1 MLAVERHRLIQ
12 ELLNEKGQITTNE
25 LCQRLSAS
33 PATIRN
39 DLNKLSELH
48 LLQKT
53 HGGAVSCFPSGKN
66 ASDPGLQPINTLSF
80 KSRENVNSRQ
90 KEAISEAA
98 LSYIQDN
105 QCILL
110 DASSTALALA
120 RKLHRFNK
128 LMVITN
134 GIYTMLTLKEVP
146 NITVILIG
154 GIITKNS
161 GSVEGVL
168 GIDLLN
174 HLHIDQAF
182 VSAYGFTPEEGLTDF
197 NVYEVELKRA
207 MMKSCKNV
215 IALLDSSKFETN
227 SAASF
232 IPTEEINTI
241 LTDDGLDEELL
252 KKYQQQG
259 INIKISPTK

>member
-25 LCQRLSAS
+25 LCRRLSAS

-53 HGGAVSCFPSGKN
+53 HGGAVSCFPEKN

-134 GIYTMLTLKEVP
+134 GIYTMLTLKDIP
-146 NITVILIG
+146 NITVILLG

-168 GIDLLN
+168 GVELLN

-182 VSAYGFTPEEGLTDF
+182 VSAYGFTTEEGLTDF

-215 IALLDSSKFETN
+215 IALLDSSKFENT
-227 SAASF
+227 SAESF
-232 IPTEEINTI
+232 IPTEEISAI
-241 LTDDGLDEELL
+241 LTDDGLDEELF
-252 KKYQQQG
+252 KKYQEQG
-259 INIKISPTK
+259 VNIKICPTK

>member
-25 LCQRLSAS
+25 LCRRLSAS

-53 HGGAVSCFPSGKN
+53 HGGAVSCFPEKN

-134 GIYTMLTLKEVP
+134 GIYTMLTLKDIP
-146 NITVILIG
+146 NITVILLG

-168 GIDLLN
+168 GVELLN

-182 VSAYGFTPEEGLTDF
+182 VSAYGFTTEEGLTDF

-215 IALLDSSKFETN
+215 IALLDSSKFENT

-232 IPTEEINTI
+232 IPTEEISAI
-241 LTDDGLDEELL
+241 LTDDGLDEELF
-252 KKYQQQG
+252 KKYQEQG
-259 INIKISPTK
+259 VNIKICPTK